1 MEKDQKCFYIG
12 NIWLIYLAVC
22 IFSLLNNSS
31 AYSVDIVQILNIA
44 EERDP
49 RYTKVQ
55 NQAKSVASMVPHA
68 RAKLF
73 LPHLGISGSKKQI
86 GQDIQLNEAFGAGG
100 KTNYVSTQY
109 RINLTQ
115 PIYHHDRIINLS
127 QAKKRFKK
135 AQLSVIAAHQELI
148 FRVARKYFD
157 LLSASDELHFA
168 QSESASLNGQFG
180 RAQQR
185 FEVGLIAITDVQEAE
200 AGYDRARAQEIKAAN
215 QIENALGSLREITG
229 EYYRAI
235 APLGSKL
242 PLVTPEPPD
251 IDLWTEKAI
260 DGNLDLKQA
269 RIEAEIQKKEILK
282 VRSKYLPTVDIVGA
296 HSFSKQGGR
305 FGSSEIDST
314 DIGVEL
320 SVPLFLGG
328 EVFFKSRE
336 EKFKYVA
343 SLNEVERI
351 QRKVEKEVRDAYLGV
366 MNQVSLVN
374 AYEKAMTSARS
385 SLESTR
391 AGFKVGNRTT
401 IDIVDAES
409 ILSQAKRDYSKAKYE
424 YIIETLKLKQVT
436 GSLGMTDLAYVNG
449 WLLEQEKPASFKAS
463 LNNSNPPN

>member
-1 MEKDQKCFYIG
+1 MEKKKNLYFEKT
-12 NIWLIYLAVC
+12 WLIYLTFCVC
-22 IFSLLNNSS
+22 SVSNNSS
-31 AYSVDIVQILNIA
+31 ANAVNIVQILNIA

-49 RYTKVQ
+49 RYGKAQ
-55 NQAKSVASMVPHA
+55 NEAKSVASLVPQA
-68 RAKLF
+68 RSKLF
-73 LPHLGISGSKKQI
+73 LPHLGILGSKKQI

-148 FRVARKYFD
+148 FRVADKYFN
-157 LLSASDELHFA
+157 LLSASDELYFA
-168 QSESASLNGQFG
+168 QSEAASLKGQFG

-185 FEVGLIAITDVQEAE
+185 FDVGLIAITDVQEAE
-200 AGYDRARAQEIKAAN
+200 AGYDRARAQEIKAIN
-215 QIENALGSLREITG
+215 LIENAVGSLREITG
-229 EYYRAI
+229 EYYRNI
-235 APLGSKL
+235 SPLGPKL
-242 PLVTPEPPD
+242 PLATPEPLD
-251 IDLWTEKAI
+251 IDQWTDKAI
-260 DGNLDLKQA
+260 DGNLELKQA
-269 RIEAEIQKKEILK
+269 RLEAEIQKKQVSK
-282 VRSKYLPTVDIVGA
+282 VRSKYLPTIDIVGG
-296 HSFSKQGGR
+296 HSFNKQGGR

-314 DIGVEL
+314 DIGLEL
-320 SVPLFLGG
+320 SMPLFLGG

-343 SLNEVERI
+343 SLNELERV

-374 AYEKAMTSARS
+374 AYDKAVTSARS

-436 GSLGMTDLAYVNG
+436 GSLGITDINYVNG
-449 WLLEQEKPASFKAS
+449 WLTD
-463 LNNSNPPN
+463 

>member
-1 MEKDQKCFYIG
+1 MEKKKSFYFEKT
-12 NIWLIYLAVC
+12 WLIYLAFC
-22 IFSLLNNSS
+22 ICSFSNNSS
-31 AYSVDIVQILNIA
+31 ANAVNIAQILNIA

-49 RYTKVQ
+49 RYGKAQ
-55 NQAKSVASMVPHA
+55 NEAKSVASLVPQA
-68 RAKLF
+68 RSKLF
-73 LPHLGISGSKKQI
+73 LPHLGILGSKKQI

-148 FRVARKYFD
+148 FRVAEKYFN
-157 LLSASDELHFA
+157 LLSASDELFFA
-168 QSESASLNGQFG
+168 QSEAASLEGQFG

-185 FEVGLIAITDVQEAE
+185 FDVGLIAITDVQEAE
-200 AGYDRARAQEIKAAN
+200 AGYDRAKAQEIKAIN
-215 QIENALGSLREITG
+215 LIENAVGSLREITG
-229 EYYRAI
+229 KYYRNI
-235 APLGSKL
+235 SPLGSKL
-242 PLVTPEPPD
+242 PLATPDPLD
-251 IDLWTEKAI
+251 IDQWTDKAI
-260 DGNLDLKQA
+260 DGNLELKQA
-269 RIEAEIQKKEILK
+269 RIETEIQKKEVSK
-282 VRSKYLPTVDIVGA
+282 VRSKYLPTVDIVGG
-296 HSFSKQGGR
+296 HSFNKQGGR

-314 DIGVEL
+314 DIGLEL
-320 SVPLFLGG
+320 SMPLFLGG

-343 SLNEVERI
+343 SLNELERV

-374 AYEKAMTSARS
+374 AYDKAVTSARS

-436 GSLGMTDLAYVNG
+436 GSLGMADINYVNG
-449 WLLEQEKPASFKAS
+449 WLTD
-463 LNNSNPPN
+463 

>member
-1 MEKDQKCFYIG
+1 MEKKKNLYFEKT
-12 NIWLIYLAVC
+12 WLIYLTFCVC
-22 IFSLLNNSS
+22 SFSNNSS
-31 AYSVDIVQILNIA
+31 ANAVNIVQILNIA

-49 RYTKVQ
+49 RYGKAQ
-55 NQAKSVASMVPHA
+55 NEAKSVASLVPQA
-68 RAKLF
+68 RSKLF
-73 LPHLGISGSKKQI
+73 LPHLGILGSKKQI

-148 FRVARKYFD
+148 FRVADKYFN
-157 LLSASDELHFA
+157 LLSASDELYFA
-168 QSESASLNGQFG
+168 QSEAASLKGQFG

-185 FEVGLIAITDVQEAE
+185 FDVGLIAITDVQEAE
-200 AGYDRARAQEIKAAN
+200 AGYDRARAQEIKAIN
-215 QIENALGSLREITG
+215 LIENAVGSLREITG
-229 EYYRAI
+229 EYYRNI
-235 APLGSKL
+235 SPLGPKL
-242 PLVTPEPPD
+242 PLATPEPLD
-251 IDLWTEKAI
+251 IDQWTDKAI
-260 DGNLDLKQA
+260 DGNLELKQA
-269 RIEAEIQKKEILK
+269 RLEAEIQKKQVSK
-282 VRSKYLPTVDIVGA
+282 VRSKYLPTIDIVGG
-296 HSFSKQGGR
+296 HSFNKQGGR

-314 DIGVEL
+314 DIGLEL
-320 SVPLFLGG
+320 SMPLFLGG

-343 SLNEVERI
+343 SLNELERV
-351 QRKVEKEVRDAYLGV
+351 QRKVEREVRDAYLGV

-374 AYEKAMTSARS
+374 AYDKAVTSARS

-436 GSLGMTDLAYVNG
+436 GSLGITDINYVNG
-449 WLLEQEKPASFKAS
+449 WLTD
-463 LNNSNPPN
+463 

>member
-1 MEKDQKCFYIG
+1 MEKKKNLYFEKT
-12 NIWLIYLAVC
+12 WLIYLTFCVC
-22 IFSLLNNSS
+22 SVSNNSS
-31 AYSVDIVQILNIA
+31 ANAVNIVQILNIA

-49 RYTKVQ
+49 RYGKAQ
-55 NQAKSVASMVPHA
+55 NEAKSVASLVPQA
-68 RAKLF
+68 RSKLF
-73 LPHLGISGSKKQI
+73 LPHLGILGSKKQI

-148 FRVARKYFD
+148 FRVADKYFN
-157 LLSASDELHFA
+157 LLSASDELYFA
-168 QSESASLNGQFG
+168 QSEAASLKGQFG

-185 FEVGLIAITDVQEAE
+185 FDVGLIAITDVQEAE
-200 AGYDRARAQEIKAAN
+200 AGYDRARAQEIKAIN
-215 QIENALGSLREITG
+215 LIENAVGSLREITG
-229 EYYRAI
+229 EYYRNI
-235 APLGSKL
+235 SPLGPKL
-242 PLVTPEPPD
+242 PLATPEPLD
-251 IDLWTEKAI
+251 IDQWTDKAI
-260 DGNLDLKQA
+260 DGNLELKQA
-269 RIEAEIQKKEILK
+269 RLEAEIQKKQVSK
-282 VRSKYLPTVDIVGA
+282 VRSKYLPTIDIVGG
-296 HSFSKQGGR
+296 HSFNKQGGR

-314 DIGVEL
+314 DIGLEL
-320 SVPLFLGG
+320 SMPLFLGG

-343 SLNEVERI
+343 SLNELERV
-351 QRKVEKEVRDAYLGV
+351 QRKVEREVRDAYLGV

-374 AYEKAMTSARS
+374 AYDKAVTSARS

-436 GSLGMTDLAYVNG
+436 GSLGITDINYVNG
-449 WLLEQEKPASFKAS
+449 WLTD
-463 LNNSNPPN
+463 

>member
-1 MEKDQKCFYIG
+1 MEKKKNHYFEKT
-12 NIWLIYLAVC
+12 WLIYLTFCVC
-22 IFSLLNNSS
+22 SFSNNSS
-31 AYSVDIVQILNIA
+31 ANAVNIVQILNIA

-49 RYTKVQ
+49 RYGKAQ
-55 NQAKSVASMVPHA
+55 NEAKSVASLVPQA
-68 RAKLF
+68 RSKLF
-73 LPHLGISGSKKQI
+73 LPHLGILGSKKQI

-148 FRVARKYFD
+148 FRVADKYFN
-157 LLSASDELHFA
+157 LLSASDELYFA
-168 QSESASLNGQFG
+168 QSEAASLKGQFG

-185 FEVGLIAITDVQEAE
+185 FDVGLIAITDVQEAE
-200 AGYDRARAQEIKAAN
+200 AGYDRARAQEIKAIN
-215 QIENALGSLREITG
+215 LIENAVGSLREITG
-229 EYYRAI
+229 EYYRNI
-235 APLGSKL
+235 SPLGPKL
-242 PLVTPEPPD
+242 PLATPEPLD
-251 IDLWTEKAI
+251 IDQWTDKAI
-260 DGNLDLKQA
+260 DGNLELKQA
-269 RIEAEIQKKEILK
+269 RLEAEIQKKQVSK
-282 VRSKYLPTVDIVGA
+282 VRSKYLPTIDIVGG
-296 HSFSKQGGR
+296 HSFNKQGGR

-314 DIGVEL
+314 DIGLEL
-320 SVPLFLGG
+320 SMPLFLGG

-343 SLNEVERI
+343 SLNELERV
-351 QRKVEKEVRDAYLGV
+351 QRKVEREVRDAYLGV

-374 AYEKAMTSARS
+374 AYDKAVTSARS

-436 GSLGMTDLAYVNG
+436 GSLGITDINYVNG
-449 WLLEQEKPASFKAS
+449 WLTD
-463 LNNSNPPN
+463 

>member
-1 MEKDQKCFYIG
+1 MEKKKSFYFEKT
-12 NIWLIYLAVC
+12 WLIYLAFC
-22 IFSLLNNSS
+22 ICSFSNNSS
-31 AYSVDIVQILNIA
+31 ANAVNIAQILNIA

-49 RYTKVQ
+49 RYGKAQ
-55 NQAKSVASMVPHA
+55 NEAKSVASLVPQA
-68 RAKLF
+68 RSKLF
-73 LPHLGISGSKKQI
+73 LPHLGILGSKKQI

-148 FRVARKYFD
+148 FRVAEKYFN
-157 LLSASDELHFA
+157 LLSASDELYFA
-168 QSESASLNGQFG
+168 QSEAVSLEGQFG

-185 FEVGLIAITDVQEAE
+185 FDVGLIAITDVQEAE
-200 AGYDRARAQEIKAAN
+200 AGYDRAKAQEIKAIN
-215 QIENALGSLREITG
+215 LIENAVGSLREITG
-229 EYYRAI
+229 KYYRNI
-235 APLGSKL
+235 SPLGSKL
-242 PLVTPEPPD
+242 PLATPDPLD
-251 IDLWTEKAI
+251 IDQWTDKAI
-260 DGNLDLKQA
+260 DGNLELKQA
-269 RIEAEIQKKEILK
+269 RIETEIQKKEVSK
-282 VRSKYLPTVDIVGA
+282 VRSKYLPTVDIVGG
-296 HSFSKQGGR
+296 HSFNKQGGR

-314 DIGVEL
+314 DIGLEL
-320 SVPLFLGG
+320 SMPLFLGG

-343 SLNEVERI
+343 SLNELERV

-374 AYEKAMTSARS
+374 AYDKAVTSARS

-436 GSLGMTDLAYVNG
+436 GSLGMADINYVNG
-449 WLLEQEKPASFKAS
+449 WLTD
-463 LNNSNPPN
+463 

>member
-1 MEKDQKCFYIG
+1 MEKKKNLYFEKT
-12 NIWLIYLAVC
+12 WLIYLTFCVC
-22 IFSLLNNSS
+22 SVSNNSS
-31 AYSVDIVQILNIA
+31 ANAVNIVQILNIA

-49 RYTKVQ
+49 RYGKAQ
-55 NQAKSVASMVPHA
+55 NEAKSVASLVPQA
-68 RAKLF
+68 RSKLF
-73 LPHLGISGSKKQI
+73 LPHLGILGSKKQI

-148 FRVARKYFD
+148 FRVADKYFN
-157 LLSASDELHFA
+157 LLSASDELYFA
-168 QSESASLNGQFG
+168 QSEAASLKGQFG

-185 FEVGLIAITDVQEAE
+185 FDVGLIAITDVQEAE
-200 AGYDRARAQEIKAAN
+200 AGYDRARAQEIKAIN
-215 QIENALGSLREITG
+215 LIENAVGSLREITG
-229 EYYRAI
+229 EYYRNI
-235 APLGSKL
+235 SPLGPKL
-242 PLVTPEPPD
+242 PLATPEPLD
-251 IDLWTEKAI
+251 IDQWTDKAI
-260 DGNLDLKQA
+260 DGNLELKQA
-269 RIEAEIQKKEILK
+269 RLETEIQKKQVSK
-282 VRSKYLPTVDIVGA
+282 VRSKYLPTIDIVGG
-296 HSFSKQGGR
+296 HSFNKQGGR

-314 DIGVEL
+314 DIGLEL
-320 SVPLFLGG
+320 SMPLFLGG

-343 SLNEVERI
+343 SLNELERV

-374 AYEKAMTSARS
+374 AYDKAVTSARS

-436 GSLGMTDLAYVNG
+436 GSLGITDINYVNG
-449 WLLEQEKPASFKAS
+449 WLTD
-463 LNNSNPPN
+463 

>member
-1 MEKDQKCFYIG
+1 MEKKKSFYFEKT
-12 NIWLIYLAVC
+12 WLIYLTFC
-22 IFSLLNNSS
+22 ICSLSNNSS
-31 AYSVDIVQILNIA
+31 ANTVNIVQILNIA
-44 EERDP
+44 EQRDP
-49 RYTKVQ
+49 RYGKAQ
-55 NQAKSVASMVPHA
+55 NEAKSVASLVPQA
-68 RAKLF
+68 RSKLF
-73 LPHLGISGSKKQI
+73 LPHLGILGSKKQI

-148 FRVARKYFD
+148 FRVAEKYFN
-157 LLSASDELHFA
+157 LLSASDELFFA
-168 QSESASLNGQFG
+168 QSEAASLEGQFG

-185 FEVGLIAITDVQEAE
+185 FDVGLIAITDVQEAE
-200 AGYDRARAQEIKAAN
+200 AGYDRARAQEIKAIN
-215 QIENALGSLREITG
+215 LIENAVGSLREITG
-229 EYYRAI
+229 EYYRNI
-235 APLGSKL
+235 SPLGSKL
-242 PLVTPEPPD
+242 PLATPVPLD
-251 IDLWTEKAI
+251 IDQWTDKAI
-260 DGNLDLKQA
+260 DGNLELKQA
-269 RIEAEIQKKEILK
+269 RIETEIQKKQVSK
-282 VRSKYLPTVDIVGA
+282 VKSKYLPTVDIVGG

-314 DIGVEL
+314 DIGLEL
-320 SVPLFLGG
+320 SMPLFLGG

-343 SLNEVERI
+343 SLNELERV

-374 AYEKAMTSARS
+374 AYDKAVTSARS

-436 GSLGMTDLAYVNG
+436 GSLGMADINYVNG
-449 WLLEQEKPASFKAS
+449 WLTD
-463 LNNSNPPN
+463 

>member
-1 MEKDQKCFYIG
+1 MEKRKSFYFEKT
-12 NIWLIYLAVC
+12 WLIYLAFC
-22 IFSLLNNSS
+22 MCSFSNNSS
-31 AYSVDIVQILNIA
+31 ANAADIVQILNIA

-49 RYTKVQ
+49 RYRKAQ
-55 NQAKSVASMVPHA
+55 NEAKGVASLVPLA
-68 RAKLF
+68 RSKLF

-148 FRVARKYFD
+148 FRVAEKYFN
-157 LLSASDELHFA
+157 LLSASDELYFA
-168 QSESASLNGQFG
+168 QSEAASLEGQFG

-185 FEVGLIAITDVQEAE
+185 FNVGLIAITDVQEAE
-200 AGYDRARAQEIKAAN
+200 AGYDRAKAQEIKAIN
-215 QIENALGSLREITG
+215 LIENAVGSLREITG
-229 EYYRAI
+229 EYYRTI
-235 APLGSKL
+235 SPLDAKL
-242 PLVTPEPPD
+242 PLATPDPPD
-251 IDLWTEKAI
+251 IDQWTDKAI
-260 DGNLDLKQA
+260 DGNLELKQA
-269 RIEAEIQKKEILK
+269 RIETEIQKKEVSK
-282 VRSKYLPTVDIVGA
+282 VRSKYLPTVDIVGG
-296 HSFSKQGGR
+296 HSFNKQGGR

-314 DIGVEL
+314 DIGLEL
-320 SVPLFLGG
+320 SMPLFLGG

-343 SLNEVERI
+343 SLNELDRV

-374 AYEKAMTSARS
+374 AYDKAVTSARS

-424 YIIETLKLKQVT
+424 YIIETLKLKKVT
-436 GSLGMTDLAYVNG
+436 GSLGMTDINYVNG
-449 WLLEQEKPASFKAS
+449 WLSD
-463 LNNSNPPN
+463 